1 MTAVPQ
7 PPLPCDAG
15 AQEGDLASDE
25 LELESSEEEY
35 NEEGRNTKAS
45 GRQQR
50 MLLEATTAIQLNMVF
65 TDQNCFHS
73 GREIEGYEEVMQLGR
88 SQGNESSHLEKNY
101 CLELLYIENLAKEV
115 ALLKMEDR
123 MKGQSAEIAGDTLIA
138 IDPHAARTVLQA
150 TSSGGKGILASN
162 PRSRHSLWIGSASTI
177 FSLTLRSHLANSSER
192 AMERA
197 MELAVRGIGIIPACR
212 THLARR
218 RSGGDFSWL
227 QIMLAL
233 VAILAAAMLAMG
245 ISMTVQLRKEKE
257 KPIRVVVVGASG
269 FLGYHLALGLQGNEK
284 PKVRV
289 VGIDARHTERS
300 RLLDKAGVHMI
311 YGNVTAK
318 DLVANVVKLARP
330 QDFSQQEHAYCLP
343 INQRTL
349 GGTIDAATTSDSVRG
364 VFFASPNRFY
374 MPSSRSGEELAALK
388 AGYLHLED
396 NYIYIF
402 LLSNG
407 DLFAEQIV
415 GGQKVPL
422 WRQRIGNQ
430 NYIHVDDAVKVMKQM
445 VLGIAQ
451 VPGVVTV
458 VDIGTPEPP
467 LSFRQVIEV
476 VSRLTGKEALVEE
489 ADNLNPPPWEV
500 SYVAP
505 TQLYLLDHYI
515 SFDTG
520 MRRFLEWY
528 EQRKKR
534 AAFVLQSLNQT
545 KV

>member
-1 MTAVPQ
+1 
-7 PPLPCDAG
+7 
-15 AQEGDLASDE
+15 
-25 LELESSEEEY
+25 
-35 NEEGRNTKAS
+35 
-45 GRQQR
+45 
-50 MLLEATTAIQLNMVF
+50 
-65 TDQNCFHS
+65 
-73 GREIEGYEEVMQLGR
+73 
-88 SQGNESSHLEKNY
+88 
-101 CLELLYIENLAKEV
+101 
-115 ALLKMEDR
+115 
-123 MKGQSAEIAGDTLIA
+123 
-138 IDPHAARTVLQA
+138 
-150 TSSGGKGILASN
+150 
-162 PRSRHSLWIGSASTI
+162 
-177 FSLTLRSHLANSSER
+177 
-192 AMERA
+192 MERA

-407 DLFAEQIV
+407 DLVLFMESSDGLISRISSLPNRLLAGRRSLF
-415 GGQKVPL
+415 GGRGSETRTTSTSMML
-422 WRQRIGNQ
+422 
-430 NYIHVDDAVKVMKQM
+430 
-445 VLGIAQ
+445 
-451 VPGVVTV
+451 
-458 VDIGTPEPP
+458 
-467 LSFRQVIEV
+467 
-476 VSRLTGKEALVEE
+476 
-489 ADNLNPPPWEV
+489 
-500 SYVAP
+500 
-505 TQLYLLDHYI
+505 
-515 SFDTG
+515 
-520 MRRFLEWY
+520 
-528 EQRKKR
+528 
-534 AAFVLQSLNQT
+534 
-545 KV
+545 

>member
-1 MTAVPQ
+1 
-7 PPLPCDAG
+7 
-15 AQEGDLASDE
+15 
-25 LELESSEEEY
+25 
-35 NEEGRNTKAS
+35 
-45 GRQQR
+45 
-50 MLLEATTAIQLNMVF
+50 
-65 TDQNCFHS
+65 
-73 GREIEGYEEVMQLGR
+73 
-88 SQGNESSHLEKNY
+88 
-101 CLELLYIENLAKEV
+101 
-115 ALLKMEDR
+115 
-123 MKGQSAEIAGDTLIA
+123 
-138 IDPHAARTVLQA
+138 
-150 TSSGGKGILASN
+150 
-162 PRSRHSLWIGSASTI
+162 
-177 FSLTLRSHLANSSER
+177 
-192 AMERA
+192 MERA

-212 THLARR
+212 AHLARR

-330 QDFSQQEHAYCLP
+330 HAIVDFSQQEHAYCLP

-388 AGYLHLED
+388 AGLLHLPVIEWRFSTVYGEFGRPD
-396 NYIYIF
+396 FPYF
-402 LLSNG
+402 K
-407 DLFAEQIV
+407 FAEQIV

-445 VLGIAQ
+445 VLGIAH

-534 AAFVLQSLNQT
+534 YYF
-545 KV
+545 